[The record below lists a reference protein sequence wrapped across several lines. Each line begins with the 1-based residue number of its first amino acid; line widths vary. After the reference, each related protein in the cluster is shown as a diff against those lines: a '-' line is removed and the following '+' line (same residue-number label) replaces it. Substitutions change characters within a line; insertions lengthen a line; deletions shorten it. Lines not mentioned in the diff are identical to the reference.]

1 MVQPDNLLGQSDYI
15 YSQRM
20 IRIKQISRVALAIV
34 PNFIVDRIVMTRMD
48 ILRLFRESQ
57 PTPEIVPFE
66 ELLLQTITQHPG
78 LNAPTLAERLG
89 KSLRTTQR
97 YLKILSEKKLIRFQG
112 VAKKGGYVAV

>member
-1 MVQPDNLLGQSDYI
+1 MKLSADIQSKLTQCDKLQQQLWAYRPL
-15 YSQRM
+15 SDETQ
-20 IRIKQISRVALAIV
+20 
-34 PNFIVDRIVMTRMD
+34 MD
-48 ILRLFRESQ
+48 ILRLFRDSQ
-57 PTPEIVPFE
+57 PTPEVVPFE